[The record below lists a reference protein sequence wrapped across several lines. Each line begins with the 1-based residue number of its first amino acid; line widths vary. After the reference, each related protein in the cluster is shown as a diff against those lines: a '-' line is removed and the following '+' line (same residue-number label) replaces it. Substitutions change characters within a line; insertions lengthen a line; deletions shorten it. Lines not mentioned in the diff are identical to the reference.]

1 MFVSLPQMMDGT
13 NNKKPCAFLEIPPEL
28 RNTIYAMTLIFEE
41 PIEIK
46 THRNGQSP
54 GGIEPALLA
63 INRQIRVEALPVFY
77 GMNIFTTVEQVD
89 RAYNVHKIP
98 SKLFQLGHERAG
110 MIKTLRIA
118 RFTGRAGW
126 VYTTEQLVRA
136 LHSLHYFGDGLQ
148 IDKDALLVGVG
159 TGDALV
165 WKKLNGLK
173 GLRRV
178 EVEALERLWAMA
190 RKQE

>member
-1 MFVSLPQMMDGT
+1 MMDET
-13 NNKKPCAFLEIPPEL
+13 NDEKPCGFLKIPPEL
-28 RNTIYAMTLIFEE
+28 RNTIYTLTLVFDE

-46 THRNGQSP
+46 THTNERSP
-54 GGIEPALLA
+54 GDMEPALLA
-63 INRQIRVEALPVFY
+63 INRQIRAEALPVFY
-77 GMNIFTTVEQVD
+77 GMNTFTTVEQVD
-89 RAYNVHKIP
+89 WGYNVHKIP
-98 SKLFQLGHERAG
+98 LKLKHLGHERAR

-118 RFTGRAGW
+118 QLTGRAGW
-126 VYTTEQLVRA
+126 VYTTEQLVLA
-136 LHSLHYFGDGLQ
+136 LYSLRYFGDGLQ

-178 EVEALERLWAMA
+178 EVEGLERLWAMA
-190 RKQE
+190 RA